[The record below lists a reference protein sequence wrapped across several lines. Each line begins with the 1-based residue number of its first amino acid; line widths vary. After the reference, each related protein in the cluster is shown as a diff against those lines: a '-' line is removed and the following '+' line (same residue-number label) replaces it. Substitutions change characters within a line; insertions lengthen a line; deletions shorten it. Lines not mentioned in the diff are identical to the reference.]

1 MVGFSFDDNDN
12 SNPAK
17 VGKTKPLSMNNK
29 FYKKSKGIFD
39 LIGQQWFTFDA
50 IINSKILYI

>member
-39 LIGQQWFTFDA
+39 LIGQQ
-50 IINSKILYI
+50 